1 MTYPT
6 VRATVHGGKIKFLD
20 DVSLP
25 ENSTLLITILD
36 EGTLDVFTLGE
47 HLTAGLEDILAGQV
61 VETTTTSELTNHL
74 DSIFN
79 EA

>member
-1 MTYPT
+1 MAYPT
-6 VRATVHGGKIKFLD
+6 VRATVRQGKIKFLD
-20 DVSLP
+20 DISLP

-36 EGTLDVFTLGE
+36 ESSLDVFTLGE

-61 VETTTTSELTNHL
+61 VETTTSNDLTHHL
-74 DSIFN
+74 DTIFN